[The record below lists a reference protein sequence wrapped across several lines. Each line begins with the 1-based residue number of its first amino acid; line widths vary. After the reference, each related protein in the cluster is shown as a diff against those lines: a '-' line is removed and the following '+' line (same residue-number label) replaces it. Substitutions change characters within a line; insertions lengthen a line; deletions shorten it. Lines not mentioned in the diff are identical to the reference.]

1 MKEQS
6 EIMQTRERAGFSYLL
21 FGIGLGG
28 IIAALLARKRTRDLL
43 RERSGQSLA
52 YLRQKTAPL
61 GDAAE
66 EIVKKANQFVGPHR
80 DRVKTDTETEKQAYQ
95 EEKRDQL
102 GG

>member
-6 EIMQTRERAGFSYLL
+6 EIMRTKEQAGVSYLF

-28 IIAALLARKRTRDLL
+28 IIAALLARKHTRDLL
-43 RERSGQSLA
+43 RERSRQSLA
-52 YLRQKTAPL
+52 YLSQKTAQL
-61 GDAAE
+61 GNAAE

-80 DRVKTDTETEKQAYQ
+80 DRVKTDTESEKQAYQ